1 MREHILIMSMIIVIL
16 FNKMSYRGS
25 RKLLLFP
32 TVSLSHFGHTS
43 CKNSQIYTQFNAFK
57 RKQKSPINLL
67 TQHITQ
73 FNQVQQ
79 YQGVEAHNPKVV
91 SSSLTPATIVY
102 ITRTV
107 TVLVIFY
114 CLKFGCDNALK

>member
-79 YQGVEAHNPKVV
+79 YQGVEAHNPKAVN
-91 SSSLTPATIVY
+91 SSLTPTTKEMESTCYIV
-102 ITRTV
+102 V
-107 TVLVIFY
+107 GVFY
-114 CLKFGCDNALK
+114 MPFL